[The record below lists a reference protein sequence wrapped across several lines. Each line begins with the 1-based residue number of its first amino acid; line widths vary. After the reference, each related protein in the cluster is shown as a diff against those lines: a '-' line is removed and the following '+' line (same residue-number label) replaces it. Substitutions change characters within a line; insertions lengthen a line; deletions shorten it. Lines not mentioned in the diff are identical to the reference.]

1 MRKPIAI
8 GETTMKK
15 LILLLLIAGLQAC
28 SSISKETYT
37 ETRTLTYPKGGEPHL
52 KEMYLKDNKHQEQ
65 NTYIGTNDPEP
76 VHQPIAQPI
85 PQPVPEPYVSDHDLI
100 APVPEVNNFQASYEP
115 EREKTLDQLITENL
129 MLQAK
134 QRNRWLRSQL

>member
-1 MRKPIAI
+1 MEPITI

-15 LILLLLIAGLQAC
+15 PILLLAIAGLQAC
-28 SSISKETYT
+28 STISKETYT
-37 ETRTLTYPKGGEPHL
+37 EMRTLTYPKGGQPHL

-65 NTYIGTNDPEP
+65 NTYIGTNEPQP
-76 VHQPIAQPI
+76 VHQPI

-100 APVPEVNNFQASYEP
+100 APVPEVNNYQTSVEP
-115 EREKTLDQLITENL
+115 EREMTLDQLIHENL

-134 QRNRWLRSQL
+134 QRNAWLRSQM

>member
-1 MRKPIAI
+1 MEPITI

-15 LILLLLIAGLQAC
+15 PILLLAIAGLQAC
-28 SSISKETYT
+28 STISKETYT
-37 ETRTLTYPKGGEPHL
+37 DMSTLTYPKGGQPHL

-65 NTYIGTNDPEP
+65 NTYIGTNEP
-76 VHQPIAQPI
+76 QPAQPA
-85 PQPVPEPYVSDHDLI
+85 PEPYVNDHDLI

-115 EREKTLDQLITENL
+115 EREMTLDQLMHENL

-134 QRNRWLRSQL
+134 QRNAWLRSQM

>member
-1 MRKPIAI
+1 
-8 GETTMKK
+8 MKK

-28 SSISKETYT
+28 STISKETYT

-65 NTYIGTNDPEP
+65 NTYIGTNDPQP
-76 VHQPIAQPI
+76 VHQPVV
-85 PQPVPEPYVSDHDLI
+85 QPVHQPEPYINDVDLI

-115 EREKTLDQLITENL
+115 EREMTLDQLIHENL

-134 QRNRWLRSQL
+134 QRNAWLRSQM

>member
-1 MRKPIAI
+1 MEPITT

-15 LILLLLIAGLQAC
+15 LILLLAIAGLQAC

-37 ETRTLTYPKGGEPHL
+37 EMRTLTYPKGGQPHL
-52 KEMYLKDNKHQEQ
+52 KEMYLRDGKHQEQ
-65 NTYIGTNDPEP
+65 NTYIGTNDPQP
-76 VHQPIAQPI
+76 VHQPI

-100 APVPEVNNFQASYEP
+100 APVPEVNNYQSSYEP
-115 EREKTLDQLITENL
+115 EEQTLDQLITENL

-134 QRNRWLRSQL
+134 QRNRWLRSQM

>member
-1 MRKPIAI
+1 M

-28 SSISKETYT
+28 ATISKETYT

-65 NTYIGTNDPEP
+65 NTYIGTNDP
-76 VHQPIAQPI
+76 
-85 PQPVPEPYVSDHDLI
+85 QPVVQPTPEPYVNDVDLI
-100 APVPEVNNFQASYEP
+100 SPVPEVNNYQASYTPP
-115 EREKTLDQLITENL
+115 ESEMTLDQLIHENL

-134 QRNRWLRSQL
+134 QRNAWLRSQM

>member
-15 LILLLLIAGLQAC
+15 PILLLAIAGLQAC

-52 KEMYLKDNKHQEQ
+52 KEMYLKDGKHQEQ
-65 NTYIGTNDPEP
+65 NTYIGTNDPQP
-76 VHQPIAQPI
+76 VHQPVVQPT
-85 PQPVPEPYVSDHDLI
+85 PEPYVNDVDLI
-100 APVPEVNNFQASYEP
+100 APVPEVNNYQTSYEP
-115 EREKTLDQLITENL
+115 EREKSLDQLITENL
-129 MLQAK
+129 MLEAK
-134 QRNRWLRSQL
+134 QRNRWLKSQL

>member
-1 MRKPIAI
+1 MEPITI

-15 LILLLLIAGLQAC
+15 PILLLAIAGLQAC
-28 SSISKETYT
+28 STISKETYT

-65 NTYIGTNDPEP
+65 NTYIGTNEPQP
-76 VHQPIAQPI
+76 VHQPI

-100 APVPEVNNFQASYEP
+100 APVPEVNNYQTSVEP
-115 EREKTLDQLITENL
+115 EREMTLDQLIHENL

-134 QRNRWLRSQL
+134 QRNAWLRSQM

>member
-1 MRKPIAI
+1 MEPIPI

-15 LILLLLIAGLQAC
+15 PILLLAIAGLQAC
-28 SSISKETYT
+28 STISKETYT

-65 NTYIGTNDPEP
+65 NTYIGTNEPQP

-85 PQPVPEPYVSDHDLI
+85 AHPVPEPYVSDHDLI

-115 EREKTLDQLITENL
+115 EREKTLDQLLEENRI
-129 MLQAK
+129 LQAK
-134 QRNRWLRSQL
+134 QRNAWLRSQM